1 MRKKYCD
8 QESVF
13 THIWEH
19 ADRDGLW
26 DGSATT
32 LAEVFRVSEDETHC
46 ALVDLADRGLIEKL
60 FSEQYVIVRWHEHDD
75 EDEYK

>member
-19 ADRDGLW
+19 ADGDGFW

-32 LAEVFRVSEDETHC
+32 LAEVFRVSEDETHS
-46 ALVDLADRGLIEKL
+46 ALVNLADRGLIEKL
-60 FSEQYVIVRWHEHDD
+60 FSGQYAIVRWRERDD
-75 EDEYK
+75 HDEYK